1 MVLFAIPKSEAEWL
15 RIGLGGAACV
25 LVGLAVNR
33 TTVPLL
39 ALRAPAGATYFP
51 HWIEFAVAIASVA
64 AGVLIFTL
72 AARFLPVFH
81 GSEMETP

>member
-1 MVLFAIPKSEAEWL
+1 M
-15 RIGLGGAACV
+15 

-39 ALRAPAGATYFP
+39 ALRAPAEATYFP
-51 HWIEFAVAIASVA
+51 HWIEFAIAIAAVA
-64 AGVLIFTL
+64 TGVLIFTL
-72 AARFLPVFH
+72 VARFLPVSH